1 MIGAAQLP
9 CEAFVL
15 AIIADDVLDPADG
28 TEVFTSQLLIVA
40 EGFVVRALSRVTR
53 REANDLGREVAAL
66 CAGQQSDLSFTS
78 VSGDLYFA
86 LTPALAHTRGQRGAV
101 GVAGHLVQRD
111 TGLVSAFE
119 SRTDRSMLQ
128 SFGDDL
134 RVFPYGG

>member
-15 AIIADDVLDPADG
+15 ALVAEDVLDTDAEPAFA
-28 TEVFTSQLLIVA
+28 TQLLIVS

-53 REANDLGREVAAL
+53 KEANDLGRDVAAL
-66 CAGQQSDLSFTS
+66 CAGQRTEVRFTS
-78 VSGDLYFA
+78 SSGDLYFA
-86 LTPALAHTRGQRGAV
+86 LTPEAASARGRRGAV
-101 GVAGHLVQRD
+101 GVAGHMLQGESGV
-111 TGLVSAFE
+111 LSAFE